1 MEQMKK
7 IIEGHSTKVVQIVFI
22 EFQLV
27 QFGLFIMQAKLM
39 IRERLYDQIAGQ
51 IESRIVQ
58 GIYLAGERLP
68 GVRRLSQEFGV
79 SIGTVLEAQY
89 RLQSAGRLEARARSG
104 YFVRAV
110 PEAMPQLLKAKTKHL
125 APRLVTG
132 QELVLQLVTATTAPR
147 VLQLGATVPHPDYQ
161 PTHALARHL
170 RAALRDHPQAI
181 ARYEFPP
188 GHEPLRRIIAA
199 RMALAGCEVN
209 PEQITITN
217 GCQEAVTTCLSL
229 VAKRGDVIAVE
240 SPAYFGMLQAIQLAG
255 MKALEINTDPE
266 QGIDLDALQN
276 ALDKWPVKACVLS
289 ANASNPLG
297 CTMSDDAKHALV
309 KMLARHRVALIED
322 DAYGDLSFSQQRP
335 KACFSYQ
342 QKHPVYYCSSF
353 SKTICPGLR
362 VGWIVSPQGDQQAR
376 LSKFLS
382 NIATATV
389 EQVALA
395 SYLRSGAYD
404 RHLRDRRTQYA
415 GNAAELLRDILEHF
429 PLGTRAS
436 RPQGGITIWVEL
448 PDAANTLEL
457 AEVCLQHDI
466 GIFPGQ
472 VFSASGRYGNCLR
485 LSYAL
490 PYDQRV
496 RQAVRKLATLTKQQL
511 AAKADRTHRQPQ
523 G

>member
-1 MEQMKK
+1 ME
-7 IIEGHSTKVVQIVFI
+7 
-22 EFQLV
+22 
-27 QFGLFIMQAKLM
+27 
-39 IRERLYDQIAGQ
+39 ERLYDQVAGQ
-51 IESRIVQ
+51 IESRIDR

-104 YFVRAV
+104 YFVRSVPAAV
-110 PEAMPQLLKAKTKHL
+110 PQVLKTTKKNL

-132 QELVLQLVTATTAPR
+132 QELVLQLVAATTAPGM
-147 VLQLGATVPHPDYQ
+147 LQLGATVPHPDHQ
-161 PTHALARHL
+161 PLQALARHL
-170 RAALRDHPQAI
+170 RAALRDHPTAI

-209 PEQITITN
+209 PEQVTVTN

-266 QGIDLDALQN
+266 QGIDLDALHS
-276 ALDKWPVKACVLS
+276 ALKKWPVKACVLS

-297 CTMSDDAKHALV
+297 CTMRDDAKRALV
-309 KMLARHRVALIED
+309 QMLARHRVALIED
-322 DAYGDLSFSQQRP
+322 DAYGDLAFAQQRP
-335 KACFSYQ
+335 KACFAY
-342 QKHPVYYCSSF
+342 HDGYPLYYCSSF

-362 VGWIVSPQGDQQAR
+362 IGWIVSPSGDHQVR

-382 NIATATV
+382 NIASATL
-389 EQVALA
+389 EQIALA
-395 SYLRSGAYD
+395 SYLRSGSYD

-415 GNAAELLRDILEHF
+415 GNSAQLLRDIFAHF
-429 PLGTRAS
+429 PPGTRTS

-448 PDAANTLEL
+448 PAAADAYALTE
-457 AEVCLQHDI
+457 ACLQHGI

-472 VFSASGRYGNCLR
+472 VFSTSGRYRNCLR

-490 PYDQRV
+490 PYDERV
-496 RQAVRKLATLTKQQL
+496 QQGVRRLGALAKQQL
-511 AAKADRTHRQPQ
+511 SAKAVT
-523 G
+523 